1 VQLLIVR
8 HADAGDRDPTRW
20 PDDSLRPLSS
30 RGRKR
35 HRRVARRLRRR
46 GWIPTL
52 LLSSPWLRA
61 WETAELTAAVLGC
74 PAPVA
79 CEALA
84 DTPDL
89 ARIAAAIGT
98 PDAGGIVAMV
108 GHEPWTGELTSLLLT
123 GDLGRLAI
131 DFPKSGVIGLEAE
144 EIAPG
149 SAVLEFFARPKG
161 E

>member
-8 HADAGDRDPTRW
+8 HADAGDRDPSLW
-20 PDDSLRPLSS
+20 PDDTLRPVSS

-46 GWIPTL
+46 GLVPSL

-61 WETAELTAAVLGC
+61 WETAELTASVAGS

-79 CEALA
+79 CDALVG
-84 DTPDL
+84 TPDL
-89 ARIAAAIGT
+89 ARIAAAIGRA
-98 PDAGGIVAMV
+98 DASAIVALV
-108 GHEPWTGELTSLLLT
+108 GHEPWTGELASLLLA
-123 GDLGRLAI
+123 GDAHRLAI
-131 DFPKSGVIGLEAE
+131 DFPKSGVLGLELE
-144 EIAPG
+144 ELSAG
-149 SAVLEFFARPKG
+149 SAVLEFFLRPKG